1 MLLLSQAKTISFA
14 LSIRWQHFNKSQ
26 TNEIMNKLR
35 SKQRRVK
42 MLEDVLL
49 PYHSIKI
56 APFQNR
62 FFRIVRLVQP
72 VRPVT
77 NFPRTHARTPSL
89 LLWKYA

>member
-1 MLLLSQAKTISFA
+1 MLLLSQAKTTSFA

-49 PYHSIKI
+49 PYH

-62 FFRIVRLVQP
+62 FFRIVKLVQP